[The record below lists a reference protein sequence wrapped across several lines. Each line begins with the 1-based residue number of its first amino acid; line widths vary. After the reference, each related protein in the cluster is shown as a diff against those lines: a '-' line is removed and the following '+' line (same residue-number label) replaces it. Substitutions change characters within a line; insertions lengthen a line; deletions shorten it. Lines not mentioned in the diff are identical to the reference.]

1 MNVVYE
7 AILNELQI
15 TVPTIRDEDLII
27 SANGRTLKK
36 RVDSK
41 IGPVYQ
47 LFAPTA
53 TRGKKGVIT
62 INVSVKENEANT
74 NIGPFIKDFRIKKLG
89 DPDVI
94 FNKNPNKFSWNKSA
108 LKSQQIQHEFADKD
122 VDIKMLVISFEVSVN
137 GRKPIVINGNSIG
150 QNQQARNQINNASA
164 GQVIRITKVNS
175 VSSTS
180 SNFVRISKR
189 PLSLRIQ

>member
-15 TVPTIRDEDLII
+15 TVPTIRDEDLIV
-27 SANGRTLKK
+27 SANGNTLKK
-36 RVDSK
+36 RVDSQ

-53 TRGKKGVIT
+53 TRGKRGVVT
-62 INVSVKENEANT
+62 INVSVRENEANSS
-74 NIGPFIKDFRIKKLG
+74 IGPFTKDFRIKKLG

-94 FNKNPNKFSWNKSA
+94 FNNDPNKFSWNRSA
-108 LKSQQIQHEFADKD
+108 LNSQQIQHKFADQ
-122 VDIKMLVISFEVSVN
+122 DIDINMIVISFKVSVN
-137 GRKPIVINGNSIG
+137 GRKPILINGNSIG
-150 QNQQARNQINNASA
+150 QNQQARTQINNASA
-164 GQVIRITKVNS
+164 GQVIRITEVNS